1 MDILLVGVLGS
12 AAICAAGL
20 LFLIRAFLVIA
31 PPRRADRIDRAALLW
46 RLSRPAVRLLEPLA
60 ALTLSRDGLRRV
72 SEQIARAGFASDL
85 AASEFR
91 SVQIGLALTWVA
103 TVGLLQIALLGG
115 GEPFSV
121 AIAGLLGFVW
131 PALWLRS
138 RTQSRLGR
146 IRRQLPFL
154 IDLVAMS
161 VESGLPI
168 GAALGQ
174 AVDRSPGGPL
184 RDEFLRA
191 LGELK
196 AGRSRE
202 EALTALSDRVAQPAL
217 TQFVLALL
225 AIQRDGGSVVHLL
238 KTIAEQQRVDRLVRA
253 EHQAMQ
259 APVKLM
265 LPLVV
270 FIFPGTFAILLYPV
284 IARVVAQGGL
294 W

>member
-1 MDILLVGVLGS
+1 MDILLVAVLAS
-12 AAICAAGL
+12 CAIFAAGTIFL
-20 LFLIRAFLVIA
+20 LRALAVFA
-31 PPRRADRIDRAALLW
+31 PRKPLGRADRAALLW
-46 RLSRPAVRLLEPLA
+46 RLLRPAVRLIEPIA
-60 ALTLSRDGLRRV
+60 ALTLSREGQRRV
-72 SEQIARAGFASDL
+72 GEHLARAGLAHDL
-85 AASEFR
+85 QASEFR
-91 SVQIGLALTWVA
+91 SVQSCAALACSAALGAIEFVFLGEVEWRSIAFIGVA
-103 TVGLLQIALLGG
+103 
-115 GEPFSV
+115 
-121 AIAGLLGFVW
+121 GFCW
-131 PALWLRS
+131 PGLWLHQRA
-138 RTQSRLGR
+138 RQRLER

-168 GAALGQ
+168 GAALVQ

-191 LGELK
+191 LGDIK

-202 EALTALSDRVAQPAL
+202 ESLTALSDRVAQPAL

-225 AIQRDGGSVVHLL
+225 AIQRDGGSVIHLL
-238 KTIAEQQRVDRLVRA
+238 KTIAEQQRNDRLVRA

-265 LPLVV
+265 LPLVL

-284 IARVVAQGGL
+284 VARVIAQGGL

>member
-1 MDILLVGVLGS
+1 MDILLVAILLS
-12 AAICAAGL
+12 SAIFAAALLLLLRTLAAIAPRKPLG
-20 LFLIRAFLVIA
+20 RA
-31 PPRRADRIDRAALLW
+31 DRAALVW
-46 RLSRPAVRLLEPLA
+46 RLVRPVVRAIEPIA
-60 ALTLSRDGLRRV
+60 ALTLTRGGERRV
-72 SEQIARAGFASDL
+72 VERLARAGLSQALS
-85 AASEFR
+85 ASEFR
-91 SVQIGLALTWVA
+91 SVQGCAVLICGAALAAIELAWLDRVDWLSIVVVA
-103 TVGLLQIALLGG
+103 VVS
-115 GEPFSV
+115 F
-121 AIAGLLGFVW
+121 FW
-131 PALWLRS
+131 PDFWLHQRV
-138 RTQSRLGR
+138 RQRLAR

-168 GAALGQ
+168 GAALVQ

-191 LGELK
+191 LGEIK
-196 AGRSRE
+196 AGRTRDES
-202 EALTALSDRVAQPAL
+202 LTALSDRVGQPAL
-217 TQFVLALL
+217 TQFILALL

-238 KTIAEQQRVDRLVRA
+238 KTIAEQQRTDRLVRA

-265 LPLVV
+265 LPLVL

-284 IARVVAQGGL
+284 VARVIAQGGL

>member
-1 MDILLVGVLGS
+1 MDILLVAVLGFCAIS
-12 AAICAAGL
+12 AVGS
-20 LFLIRAFLVIA
+20 LFLLRALVRLA
-31 PPRRADRIDRAALLW
+31 PTKSFGQADRAVLLW
-46 RLSRPAVRLLEPLA
+46 RLLRPAARVIEPIT
-60 ALTLSRDGLRRV
+60 ALTLTQDGERRV
-72 SEQIARAGFASDL
+72 GERLARAGMSHDL
-85 AASEFR
+85 SASEFW
-91 SVQIGLALTWVA
+91 SMQACTALACGAVLGAIEFVFLGELEWCSIAFVA
-103 TVGLLQIALLGG
+103 
-115 GEPFSV
+115 V
-121 AIAGLLGFVW
+121 AGFFW
-131 PALWLRS
+131 PRLWLRQ
-138 RTQSRLGR
+138 RARQRLGR

-168 GAALGQ
+168 GAALVQ

-202 EALTALSDRVAQPAL
+202 ESLTALSDRVAQPAL

-238 KTIAEQQRVDRLVRA
+238 KTIAEQQRTDRLVRA

-265 LPLVV
+265 LPLVL

-284 IARVVAQGGL
+284 VARVIAQGGL

>member
-1 MDILLVGVLGS
+1 MMG
-12 AAICAAGL
+12 
-20 LFLIRAFLVIA
+20 R
-31 PPRRADRIDRAALLW
+31 
-46 RLSRPAVRLLEPLA
+46 
-60 ALTLSRDGLRRV
+60 T
-72 SEQIARAGFASDL
+72 
-85 AASEFR
+85 
-91 SVQIGLALTWVA
+91 
-103 TVGLLQIALLGG
+103 
-115 GEPFSV
+115 EPFSM
-121 AIAGLLGFVW
+121 ASASLLSFVL
-131 PALWLRS
+131 PATWLRG
-138 RTQSRLGR
+138 RICRRLER

-168 GAALGQ
+168 SAALSQ

-184 RDEFLRA
+184 REEFLRA

-202 EALTALSDRVAQPAL
+202 EGLTALSDRVAQPAL

-238 KTIAEQQRVDRLVRA
+238 KTIAEQQRIDRLVRA

-284 IARVVAQGGL
+284 ISRVIAQGGL